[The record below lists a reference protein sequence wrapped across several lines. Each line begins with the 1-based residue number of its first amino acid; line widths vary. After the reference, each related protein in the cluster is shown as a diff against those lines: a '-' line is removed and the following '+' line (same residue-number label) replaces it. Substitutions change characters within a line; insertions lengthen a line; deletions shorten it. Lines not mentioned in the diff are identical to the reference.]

1 MAENPVLAMI
11 LDGISLL
18 TEEEDIKA
26 VLEAARKKQQDRE
39 PYRQFTEEEKLALSR
54 GNSQAMILMNEEVY
68 DFSRVPE
75 KIFIKAKKWFN
86 APKPSTDTRGE
97 YAKAYHQWRVWNW
110 KKYKYYKGH
119 MIRDKATGQAALSS
133 SAKDEDEVEIEG
145 REIEG
150 EEIEGEES
158 DDDESDDDEAV
169 AALVEA
175 VEVK

>member
-1 MAENPVLAMI
+1 
-11 LDGISLL
+11 
-18 TEEEDIKA
+18 
-26 VLEAARKKQQDRE
+26 
-39 PYRQFTEEEKLALSR
+39 
-54 GNSQAMILMNEEVY
+54 
-68 DFSRVPE
+68 
-75 KIFIKAKKWFN
+75 
-86 APKPSTDTRGE
+86 
-97 YAKAYHQWRVWNW
+97 
-110 KKYKYYKGH
+110 

-158 DDDESDDDEAV
+158 DNDESDDDEAV